1 MTRFDWTDAG
11 YFNTEKRDIGGI
23 RRVLAITM
31 LLNFAATAIKLA
43 AGIST
48 GALSVVADGLDSL
61 FDGVSNVIGL
71 AGLYIAGK
79 PPDAE
84 HPYGHRKFE
93 TVAALSIAVLLFLTA
108 WQLLVSAWE
117 RLATGTIPEV
127 NLWTLAALLA
137 SIAIQAGTSFYELR
151 AGRRMNSEVL
161 IADALHTRASILVSL
176 SVLGGLGL
184 LALGID
190 QADALLA
197 GVVALVIAKI
207 GVDVL
212 RETLPVLVDQA
223 AVDPQEIARV
233 VGDVKGVESFHRV
246 RSRGAR
252 GSAAVD
258 LHLQVAPD
266 NSLQEANAIAD
277 EVRRRLL
284 ELDEVTDVTVHLEA
298 QRASPSDAADL
309 FATLRHAAAEHGLV
323 VHEAWVHSMGGVL
336 TAELHVGVDPQ
347 MNLGDAHALV
357 DRFERAVRD
366 RLPQFNYVHTHI
378 ELASTDVQEVDLASE
393 TLKENI
399 RQEIDRILADLPA
412 LRNPHNLVVRRDPAE
427 NGNLFISLECTLAP
441 ETPMTEAHELATTLE
456 RELSRRLEPA
466 AEVSVHLEPPE
477 KPSTN

>member
-1 MTRFDWTDAG
+1 MTRFDWNDTG
-11 YFNTEKRDIGGI
+11 YFNTEKRDLGGI

-31 LLNFAATAIKLA
+31 VLNFAATGIKLA

-61 FDGVSNVIGL
+61 FDGISNVIGL
-71 AGLYIAGK
+71 VGLYIAAQ

-93 TVAALSIAVLLFLTA
+93 TVAALSIAVLLFLTS
-108 WQLLVSAWE
+108 WQLLVSAYE
-117 RLATGTIPEV
+117 RLTSGMVPEV
-127 NLWTLAALLA
+127 NQWTVAALVV

-161 IADALHTRASILVSL
+161 VADALHTRASILVSL

-184 LALGID
+184 LALGFE

-223 AVDPQEIARV
+223 AVDPQVIARV
-233 VGDVKGVESFHRV
+233 AGRVEGVESVHRV
-246 RSRGAR
+246 RSRGAM

-258 LHLQVAPD
+258 LHLQVAPE
-266 NSLQEANAIAD
+266 NSLTEANAIAD

-284 ELDEVTDVTVHLEA
+284 ELETITDVTVHLEA
-298 QRASPSDAADL
+298 QRASPSDAADV
-309 FATLRHAAAEHGLV
+309 FATLRHAAKEHGLV
-323 VHEAWVHSMGGVL
+323 VHEAWVHSMEGDL
-336 TAELHVGVDPQ
+336 AAELHVGVDPH
-347 MNLGDAHALV
+347 MNLGDAHAQV

-366 RLPQFNYVHTHI
+366 RLPHFNHVHTHI
-378 ELASTDVQEVDLASE
+378 ELASTDVQQVDQVSE
-393 TLKENI
+393 AFKNKI
-399 RQEIDRILADLPA
+399 RQEVDSILADMPA
-412 LRNPHNLVVRRDPAE
+412 LRDPHNLIVRRDPAE

-466 AEVSVHLEPPE
+466 AEVSVHLEPPDE
-477 KPSTN
+477 PSTN

>member
-127 NLWTLAALLA
+127 NLWTLAALLV

-184 LALGID
+184 LALGFD

-233 VGDVKGVESFHRV
+233 VGDVEGVESFHRV
-246 RSRGAR
+246 RSRGR
-252 GSAAVD
+252 AA
-258 LHLQVAPD
+258 APPWTCTY
-266 NSLQEANAIAD
+266 
-277 EVRRRLL
+277 R
-284 ELDEVTDVTVHLEA
+284 
-298 QRASPSDAADL
+298 SPRTTACRKPTLSPTRSDAVCWNW
-309 FATLRHAAAEHGLV
+309 TR
-323 VHEAWVHSMGGVL
+323 SP
-336 TAELHVGVDPQ
+336 T
-347 MNLGDAHALV
+347 
-357 DRFERAVRD
+357 
-366 RLPQFNYVHTHI
+366 
-378 ELASTDVQEVDLASE
+378 
-393 TLKENI
+393 
-399 RQEIDRILADLPA
+399 
-412 LRNPHNLVVRRDPAE
+412 
-427 NGNLFISLECTLAP
+427 
-441 ETPMTEAHELATTLE
+441 
-456 RELSRRLEPA
+456 
-466 AEVSVHLEPPE
+466 
-477 KPSTN
+477 